1 MKHNAHQFEF
11 SATTEVFNL
20 AGEVMRGP
28 EPPPAA
34 PTSNNRTPE
43 LIFVD
48 HAEAWVLLPAVNNQ
62 QRNTKNEHRHND

>member
-20 AGEVMRGP
+20 AGEVMRAP
-28 EPPPAA
+28 EPAPAA

-48 HAEAWVLLPAVNNQ
+48 HAELRRLRAEYAKYL
-62 QRNTKNEHRHND
+62 K